1 MTNGRCTGGAGVNRR
16 NLRDAFLTLF
26 GVISVVNGVF
36 GNGHLLIAVLGA
48 IALAFVAWQR
58 WPRRAAS
65 V

>member
-1 MTNGRCTGGAGVNRR
+1 VNRR

-26 GVISVVNGVF
+26 GVISVVNGAF

-48 IALAFVAWQR
+48 VALAVVAWQR
-58 WPRRAAS
+58 LQSRRAAS

>member
-1 MTNGRCTGGAGVNRR
+1 MNRR

-26 GVISVVNGVF
+26 GVISVVNGAF